1 MIREDEDGELTRGF
15 DYMKNHHGER
25 GTSSLAS
32 ILSTFRPHGILA
44 SSLMQVPPHL

>member
-44 SSLMQVPPHL
+44 SSLIQVPPHL